1 MGDMYKEPE
10 QTEEYWIGV
19 WDTLVSIANEPN
31 GAWVLD
37 TNMAEACM
45 VRIPDVM
52 SDELRELGR
61 ADLADKAEE
70 IANNGKDIIA

>member
-1 MGDMYKEPE
+1 MREPE
-10 QTEEYWIGV
+10 QTEEYWLGV
-19 WDTLVSIANEPN
+19 WDTLVTIANEAG

-61 ADLADKAEE
+61 DDLAKKADE
-70 IANNGKDIIA
+70 IAKSGKGVIV